1 MKVAEALGRALV
13 AEGAG
18 QVFGVVGSG
27 NFHITNALVAAG
39 ARFVAAR
46 HEGGAATMADAYS
59 RMGGGVGLLSVHQ
72 GCGLTN
78 AMTGIAEAAKSRTPL
93 LVLAAEVTNRQSNFW
108 VDQTALA
115 ESVGAVSARITS
127 ADTAVEQ
134 GVAAFRRARDERRT
148 VILNLPLPVQ
158 DMEAGHGATSRN
170 PDTHPEASSVIPSDE
185 DVALL
190 VAALRDAER
199 PVFVAGRGSRGPG
212 CREAL
217 EALADRTGALV
228 ATSAVAKGLFNGN
241 PWSLDVSGG
250 FSSPLAAELIR
261 DADLI
266 VGWGCALN
274 MWTTRH
280 GHLIGEDTRVIQ
292 VDLERSAIGAW
303 QDRAEGVIGD
313 VRATA
318 TAALEEVTAADGY
331 RRETI
336 RDRIAAE
343 VRWRDVPYDD
353 EGTED
358 RIDPR
363 TLTIALDDL
372 LPAERIVGVDSGNF
386 MGHPSMFLSVPDEQ
400 GFCFTQ
406 AFQSIGL
413 GLATTIGAALAQPD
427 RLPVAAVG
435 DGGLLMGVSELET
448 VARLGLPM
456 VVVVYN
462 DEAYGAEVHHFGP
475 HGHELGTV
483 EFPPTDIAAVARGF
497 GFEATTVRVPS
508 DLAPV
513 RAWLD
518 GPRDRP
524 LLIDA
529 KVISQASWWLE
540 EAFAGH

>member
-13 AEGAG
+13 AEGAE

-170 PDTHPEASSVIPSDE
+170 PDTHPEASSAIPSDE

-190 VAALRDAER
+190 VVALQNAER

-212 CREAL
+212 CRDAL
-217 EALADRTGALV
+217 EALAGRTGALV

-280 GHLIGEDTRVIQ
+280 GRLVGEDTRVIQ

-318 TAALEEVTAADGY
+318 TAALEEANAADGY
-331 RRETI
+331 RREAI
-336 RDRIAAE
+336 RARIAAE

-363 TLTIALDDL
+363 TLSIALDDL

-435 DGGLLMGVSELET
+435 DGGLFMGVSELET

-456 VVVVYN
+456 VVVVYD

-483 EFPPTDIAAVARGF
+483 EFPPTDIAAIARGF
-497 GFEATTVRVPS
+497 GFEAITVRVPS